1 MCYNFLEGGFMEDKV
16 RYMTIRE
23 YVDDVVKKYEED
35 SFMFCKSSFTII
47 NDKGYSLAII
57 EKMLRWR
64 IPNIII
70 THSDTDNEEDIKK
83 QIDRINYLL
92 DNNIGPY
99 FVDFSQIETDKVY
112 LKKKDKKIE
121 DKLKIFD

>member
-1 MCYNFLEGGFMEDKV
+1 MEDKV